1 MARIVMKFGG
11 TSVANIDCIR
21 NAALHVKRE
30 VNMGQ
35 EIAIVVSAM
44 SGETDR
50 LSSLC
55 QCMGSLNNARER
67 DVVISSGEQVS
78 SGLMALALQ
87 SLGIEAISLQGWQ
100 IPVLTD
106 NIHGIARI
114 SRIDGTKI
122 ISHMKKKKVVVIT
135 GFQGISPEGYI
146 TTLGRGGSDTSA
158 VAIAAAINADR
169 CDIYTDVDGI
179 YTTDPRIEPTAR
191 LMKNISFEEMLEMAS
206 LGAKVMQVRSV
217 ELAMLHKV
225 CLFVRSSFADSN
237 QQEQSGT
244 LICDEEN
251 IMEQEVIT
259 GIAYTKDEAQISLR
273 RLQDH
278 PGISASIFSPLAKAN
293 INVDMIIQN
302 ISEDGQYADITF
314 TTPSLSLEK
323 ALAVLTDNKDKI
335 GYDVIQ
341 HEDKLVK
348 ISAIGIGMQSH
359 TGVASAFFSCFAE
372 KNINI
377 KAITT
382 SEIKI
387 SVLIDSAYTELAV
400 RSLHS
405 CYGLDIT

>member
-55 QCMGSLNNARER
+55 QCMGSLNNTRER

-122 ISHMKKKKVVVIT
+122 ISHMKTKKVVVIT
-135 GFQGISPEGYI
+135 GFQGISPAGYI

-179 YTTDPRIEPTAR
+179 YTTDPRIEPKAR

-244 LICDEEN
+244 FICDEEN

>member
-1 MARIVMKFGG
+1 MVRIVMKFGG

-55 QCMGSLNNARER
+55 QSMGFLNNARER

-122 ISHMKKKKVVVIT
+122 ISHMKKKTVVVIT

-179 YTTDPRIEPTAR
+179 YTTDPRIEPKAR